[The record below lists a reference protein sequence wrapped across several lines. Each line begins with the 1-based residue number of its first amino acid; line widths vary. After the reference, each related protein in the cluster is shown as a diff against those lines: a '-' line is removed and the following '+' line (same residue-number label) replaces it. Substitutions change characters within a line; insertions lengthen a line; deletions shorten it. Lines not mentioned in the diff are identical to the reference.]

1 MNLLAVFIGT
11 FAGIVIG
18 ALPGL
23 STVMGLSILLPFTLS
38 FSGMGGM
45 YMLLGVF
52 CGGIYG
58 GSISASLLNTP
69 GTSASAAT
77 ALDGY
82 PMANKLGQPGRAL
95 GISTLASLFGGLFS
109 AICLCIFAPL
119 LAKVALK
126 FSAQEYFALAVFG
139 ISIVAGLTGKSVIK
153 GVIGG
158 VIGLLLAT
166 IGIDGMGGV
175 SRFTFGSVY
184 LMGGISFIPLLIG
197 LFAFSQG
204 LNTIEEMAKGY
215 KAEKN
220 RMKIE
225 HVFPSKSDLKR
236 IFPTLIRSSI
246 IGTFIGAVPGTGG
259 DIASWVSYSQAKSWS
274 KHKEEFGHGS
284 PEGLAAC
291 ESGNNAIS
299 GGAFVPLLS
308 LGIPGDAGTAVMLG
322 SLTMLGLA
330 PGPLLFTEHK
340 DSVYMLFVGLF
351 VANLLMGL
359 LGFAGIRLWSR
370 VLDIPQKILLPLI
383 FTFCFVGTYACNRS
397 LNDVYMM
404 IIAGIAGYVLQKMDF
419 SLPPIILGVILG
431 GMIEKNFRR
440 ALILSD
446 GDVGTFF
453 TRPISCVFI
462 ILAAVSLFSPVIKT
476 VIASKKAKKQAAAAA
491 DGISLWILSSFR
503 SYEDQD
509 VIYNRYVAQDGR
521 DAADTYSSRP
531 GHSDHQTGYTF
542 DLNSL
547 EQDFQYDP
555 AGKWL
560 DKNCY
565 KYGFIIRYPKGKE
578 SSTGYMYEPWH
589 VRYIGVDLATKVTQS
604 GLSLEEYFGIT
615 SQYQD

>member
-1 MNLLAVFIGT
+1 
-11 FAGIVIG
+11 
-18 ALPGL
+18 
-23 STVMGLSILLPFTLS
+23 
-38 FSGMGGM
+38 
-45 YMLLGVF
+45 
-52 CGGIYG
+52 
-58 GSISASLLNTP
+58 
-69 GTSASAAT
+69 
-77 ALDGY
+77 
-82 PMANKLGQPGRAL
+82 MANKLGQPGRAL

-166 IGIDGMGGV
+166 IGVDGMGGV
-175 SRFTFGSVY
+175 NRFTFGSVY

-259 DIASWVSYSQAKSWS
+259 DIASWVSYSQAKTWS

-284 PEGLAAC
+284 PEGIAAS

-308 LGIPGDAGTAVMLG
+308 MGIPGDAGTAVMLG

-351 VANLLMGL
+351 VANLLMGI

-397 LNDVYMM
+397 INDVYMM
-404 IIAGIAGYVLQKMDF
+404 IIAGIVGYVLQKLDF
-419 SLPPIILGVILG
+419 ALPPIILGVILG

-440 ALILSD
+440 ALILSN

-462 ILAAVSLFSPVIKT
+462 ILAVVSLFSPVIKT

-491 DGISLWILSSFR
+491 VNDS
-503 SYEDQD
+503 
-509 VIYNRYVAQDGR
+509 
-521 DAADTYSSRP
+521 
-531 GHSDHQTGYTF
+531 
-542 DLNSL
+542 
-547 EQDFQYDP
+547 
-555 AGKWL
+555 
-560 DKNCY
+560 
-565 KYGFIIRYPKGKE
+565 E
-578 SSTGYMYEPWH
+578 SAS
-589 VRYIGVDLATKVTQS
+589 
-604 GLSLEEYFGIT
+604 
-615 SQYQD
+615 

>member
-1 MNLLAVFIGT
+1 MEYVLGAIQNVFLPINLFAVFVGT

-95 GISTLASLFGGLFS
+95 GISTFASLFGGLFS
-109 AICLCIFAPL
+109 AICLCIFAPM

-184 LMGGISFIPLLIG
+184 LMGGVSFIPLLIG

-204 LNTIEEMAKGY
+204 LNTVEEMAKGY

-220 RMKIE
+220 KVKIE
-225 HVFPSKSDLKR
+225 HVFPSKADLKR

-259 DIASWVSYSQAKSWS
+259 DIASWVSYSQAKTWS

-284 PEGLAAC
+284 PEGIAAS

-308 LGIPGDAGTAVMLG
+308 MGIPGDAGTAVMLG

-340 DSVYMLFVGLF
+340 DSVYSVRGSVCGEPSDGYPGLCRYPAVVPGAGYPPEDPAAPDLHLLLRGYLRLQPQPQRRVHDDHCRYRGLCAAEDGLF
-351 VANLLMGL
+351 SAAHHSGCHSGRNDRKELPPGPDPIQRRRGHLLYPAHQLRVHHPGRRFPVL
-359 LGFAGIRLWSR
+359 SGHQDGDRQQEGQEAGGCRNRQRQRVR
-370 VLDIPQKILLPLI
+370 VLTHRYQLPH
-383 FTFCFVGTYACNRS
+383 YR
-397 LNDVYMM
+397 
-404 IIAGIAGYVLQKMDF
+404 
-419 SLPPIILGVILG
+419 
-431 GMIEKNFRR
+431 
-440 ALILSD
+440 
-446 GDVGTFF
+446 
-453 TRPISCVFI
+453 
-462 ILAAVSLFSPVIKT
+462 FSPH
-476 VIASKKAKKQAAAAA
+476 S
-491 DGISLWILSSFR
+491 
-503 SYEDQD
+503 ECH
-509 VIYNRYVAQDGR
+509 
-521 DAADTYSSRP
+521 RP
-531 GHSDHQTGYTF
+531 
-542 DLNSL
+542 
-547 EQDFQYDP
+547 P
-555 AGKWL
+555 
-560 DKNCY
+560 
-565 KYGFIIRYPKGKE
+565 P
-578 SSTGYMYEPWH
+578 
-589 VRYIGVDLATKVTQS
+589 S
-604 GLSLEEYFGIT
+604 GG
-615 SQYQD
+615 

>member
-1 MNLLAVFIGT
+1 MEYVLGAIQNVFLPINLFAVFVGT

-95 GISTLASLFGGLFS
+95 GISTFASLFGGLFS
-109 AICLCIFAPL
+109 AICLCIFAPM

-184 LMGGISFIPLLIG
+184 LMGGVSFIPLLIG

-204 LNTIEEMAKGY
+204 LNTVEEMAKGY

-220 RMKIE
+220 KVKIE
-225 HVFPSKSDLKR
+225 HVFPSKADLKR

-259 DIASWVSYSQAKSWS
+259 DIASWVSYSQAKTWS

-284 PEGLAAC
+284 PEGIAAS

-308 LGIPGDAGTAVMLG
+308 MGIPGDAGTAVMLG

-351 VANLLMGL
+351 VANLLMGI

-370 VLDIPQKILLPLI
+370 VLDIPPEDPAAPDLHLLLRGYLRLQPQPQRRVHDDHCRYRGLCAAEDGL
-383 FTFCFVGTYACNRS
+383 FSAAHHSGCHSGR
-397 LNDVYMM
+397 NDR
-404 IIAGIAGYVLQKMDF
+404 KE
-419 SLPPIILGVILG
+419 LPPGPDPIQ
-431 GMIEKNFRR
+431 RR
-440 ALILSD
+440 RGHLLYPAHQLRVHHPGRRFPVLSGHQD
-446 GDVGTFF
+446 GDRQQEGQEAGGCRNRQRQRVRVLTH
-453 TRPISCVFI
+453 RYQLPHYR
-462 ILAAVSLFSPVIKT
+462 FSPH
-476 VIASKKAKKQAAAAA
+476 S
-491 DGISLWILSSFR
+491 
-503 SYEDQD
+503 ECH
-509 VIYNRYVAQDGR
+509 
-521 DAADTYSSRP
+521 RP
-531 GHSDHQTGYTF
+531 
-542 DLNSL
+542 
-547 EQDFQYDP
+547 P
-555 AGKWL
+555 
-560 DKNCY
+560 
-565 KYGFIIRYPKGKE
+565 P
-578 SSTGYMYEPWH
+578 
-589 VRYIGVDLATKVTQS
+589 S
-604 GLSLEEYFGIT
+604 GG
-615 SQYQD
+615 

>member
-1 MNLLAVFIGT
+1 MDILLTALADVFLPINLFAIFIGT
-11 FAGIVIG
+11 FAGIIIG

-38 FSGMGGM
+38 FSGMGGI

-58 GSISASLLNTP
+58 GSISAILLNTP

-82 PMANKLGQPGRAL
+82 PMATKLRQPGRAL
-95 GISTLASLFGGLFS
+95 GISTFASLFGGLFS
-109 AICLCIFAPL
+109 CVMLCIFAPM

-153 GVIGG
+153 GLIGG
-158 VIGLLLAT
+158 VLGLLLAT
-166 IGIDGMGGV
+166 VGIDGMGGV
-175 SRFTFGSVY
+175 NRFTFGTVY

-204 LNTIEEMAKGY
+204 LNTIEEIAKGY

-220 RMKIE
+220 KLKIE
-225 HVFPSKSDLKR
+225 HVFPTKSDMKR
-236 IFPTLIRSSI
+236 ILPTILRSSI

-259 DIASWVSYSQAKSWS
+259 DIASWVSYSQAKTWS
-274 KHKEEFGHGS
+274 KHKEEFGQGS

-308 LGIPGDAGTAVMLG
+308 MGIPGDAGTAVMLG

-351 VANLLMGL
+351 LANIFMGI
-359 LGFAGIRLWSR
+359 LGFAGIRLFAR
-370 VLDIPQKILLPLI
+370 VLDVPQKILLPLI

-397 LNDVYMM
+397 INDVYMM
-404 IIAGIAGYVLQKMDF
+404 IIAGILGYILLKLDF
-419 SLPPIILGVILG
+419 SLPPVILG
-431 GMIEKNFRR
+431 LILGTMIEKNFRR
-440 ALILSD
+440 ALILSN
-446 GDVGTFF
+446 GDISTFF
-453 TRPISCVFI
+453 TRPISCVFL
-462 ILAAVSLFSPVIKT
+462 ILAAISLFAPLIKRL
-476 VIASKKAKKQAAAAA
+476 VVVLQARKASEKA
-491 DGISLWILSSFR
+491 
-503 SYEDQD
+503 E
-509 VIYNRYVAQDGR
+509 
-521 DAADTYSSRP
+521 
-531 GHSDHQTGYTF
+531 
-542 DLNSL
+542 
-547 EQDFQYDP
+547 
-555 AGKWL
+555 
-560 DKNCY
+560 
-565 KYGFIIRYPKGKE
+565 
-578 SSTGYMYEPWH
+578 
-589 VRYIGVDLATKVTQS
+589 
-604 GLSLEEYFGIT
+604 
-615 SQYQD
+615 